1 MDLSLSHL
9 SESSE
14 QLRDRRLSLE
24 EALAFG
30 ETGLGPP
37 LKGSCLWSQ
46 EGGSLSWIWPRAAG
60 DPFMA
65 LGTVCPTWGGGFRE
79 SFRSSLGLGWAWA
92 PYINRKPR
100 FSGRAASPSAAN
112 LSAPTGL

>member
-1 MDLSLSHL
+1 
-9 SESSE
+9 
-14 QLRDRRLSLE
+14 
-24 EALAFG
+24 
-30 ETGLGPP
+30 
-37 LKGSCLWSQ
+37 
-46 EGGSLSWIWPRAAG
+46 
-60 DPFMA
+60 MA